1 MRTLKTW
8 LRWLW
13 KRFRTGQTPESLFFL
28 FENTM
33 SESGLATKS
42 GLGAR
47 ARDNGKV
54 LVQLLLPSGE
64 LLAAAARVEA
74 WPPSLT
80 KTASEAVQHLRAE
93 KYM

>member
-1 MRTLKTW
+1 MA
-8 LRWLW
+8 
-13 KRFRTGQTPESLFFL
+13 E
-28 FENTM
+28 
-33 SESGLATKS
+33 
-42 GLGAR
+42 
-47 ARDNGKV
+47 V

>member
-1 MRTLKTW
+1 MKVDWQPNRAW
-8 LRWLW
+8 E
-13 KRFRTGQTPESLFFL
+13 PVHV
-28 FENTM
+28 TM
-33 SESGLATKS
+33 AE
-42 GLGAR
+42 
-47 ARDNGKV
+47 V